1 MVGLPKFRLEGSNG
15 RIAPIAAV
23 QPSGTVSPKR
33 SFVGAAANGWV
44 ELECAA
50 SSRHANGSSGGSAVP
65 SRSLPTSSVCNELGC
80 GSSRK
85 AVRAKSHRCF
95 RSTSPACGRGS
106 YRRSACAH
114 RRVPL
119 LVECEGL
126 WRRHLRELRSCSS
139 GAEWW
144 ALWLALAAAGARL
157 PLMGLMTKT
166 RLSALMTS
174 SHLGEGNYDPSST
187 APFCKLLK
195 APDNSRR
202 DGSVA
207 LHVLE
212 RQSVCGDRLHC
223 WWQRHAGG
231 TQCEAGSDPGR

>member
-1 MVGLPKFRLEGSNG
+1 MRRSGADLEEKHEPLGRHLPTPPQTREKKRNEVRLLLTN
-15 RIAPIAAV
+15 AAIEK
-23 QPSGTVSPKR
+23 P
-33 SFVGAAANGWV
+33 SFVGAAANGGV

-50 SSRHANGSSGGSAVP
+50 SSRHTNGSSGDPP
-65 SRSLPTSSVCNELGC
+65 SLAGPADFSVCNELGC

-85 AVRAKSHRCF
+85 AVRVKSHRCF

-144 ALWLALAAAGARL
+144 ALWLALAEARL

-174 SHLGEGNYDPSST
+174 SHLGEGNYEV
-187 APFCKLLK
+187 AP
-195 APDNSRR
+195 
-202 DGSVA
+202 GSA
-207 LHVLE
+207 HPTNKNW
-212 RQSVCGDRLHC
+212 RQS
-223 WWQRHAGG
+223 
-231 TQCEAGSDPGR
+231 